1 VKFIKKILFSI
12 VLFVL
17 ALAALLLVF
26 RNVIAKAAFTYAMS
40 AAGLNARVSKIDIG
54 VLKPYLRVSGLT
66 LSNPSVAKDEAM
78 INLPEFY
85 VEYSLPDILNSRL
98 FFPRVRIELKEL
110 VLRSDKNGMTN
121 TKPLESFIPKKGEG
135 APPQWRID
143 TLVLKVG
150 RIVYSGYSTSGAP
163 LTYDINLNLDQTY
176 HNVDNP
182 ARIGSDIFLSYMGA
196 QGKEVFQEVQGTAV
210 DTGKKA
216 ANAVRDTVSGTAEG
230 VKDAVGGAAKGL
242 KDLIGK

>member
-1 VKFIKKILFSI
+1 MKFIKKILFSI

-17 ALAALLLVF
+17 LLAALLLVF
-26 RNVIAKAAFTYAMS
+26 RNVIAKAAFTYTMS
-40 AAGLNARVSKIDIG
+40 ATGLNARVSKIDIG

-66 LSNPSVAKDEAM
+66 LSNPSVARDETM

-85 VEYSLPDILNSRL
+85 VEYSLPDILNGRL

-110 VLRSDKNGMTN
+110 VLRSDKSGMTN
-121 TKPLESFIPKKGEG
+121 TKPLESFIPKKGKG

-143 TLVLKVG
+143 TLELKVG

-182 ARIGSDIFLSYMGA
+182 AKIGSDIFLSYMGT
-196 QGKEVFQEVQGTAV
+196 QGKEVFEEVQGTAV
-210 DTGKKA
+210 ESGKKA
-216 ANAVRDTVSGTAEG
+216 ASAVKETVSGTAES